1 MGVKVGDAKCKSNN
15 FQSLWCC
22 GFHSNPGWQMNPT
35 FKSQDSPNVYCNSSI
50 AKNLKILPVSGRKKC
65 ENYSYLVTS
74 STFVFPSFKWVLMNI
89 FHSGML
95 RVAIKKVTRWRL
107 DIFFFLQQLIDY
119 SHVRKSLD
127 LSGSVMVSL
136 FRPIKLFRGPW
147 NLRLFPPL
155 CLRRKRKIY
164 RICNGQSLTNMN
176 LTRTMKLSTLGS
188 FSLSRV

>member
-50 AKNLKILPVSGRKKC
+50 AKNLKILPVSGHWRKKC

-107 DIFFFLQQLIDY
+107 DIFFLSSAAHWLQSRQKVVGFI
-119 SHVRKSLD
+119 RE
-127 LSGSVMVSL
+127 
-136 FRPIKLFRGPW
+136 
-147 NLRLFPPL
+147 
-155 CLRRKRKIY
+155 
-164 RICNGQSLTNMN
+164 CNGITFQAHKT
-176 LTRTMKLSTLGS
+176 
-188 FSLSRV
+188 V